1 MVTDVGDVPVVR
13 VLLVRTVTLVL
24 LDPLALLY
32 VSPDEMLSDS
42 F

>member
-1 MVTDVGDVPVVR
+1 MVTSLGDVSVVR
-13 VLLVRTVTLVL
+13 VLLVRTVMLVL

-32 VSPDEMLSDS
+32 VSPDEVLSDI